1 MIRIRAFS
9 FCFSAV
15 LLLCS
20 AVTATAQQAPATRPA
35 PPPPYVPGTPTYE
48 LTGGYQLLHFRDSTF
63 PFGLNVD
70 GARHYGSFGLVA
82 EIGFALDSKD
92 EGDVDLSSS
101 AWNFGVGGR
110 WTGFNSGH
118 VWPFA
123 QVLTGLGVL
132 HTTLDVAGL
141 ETNETETS
149 FMLQPGVGVNFVV
162 ADGFGLVFQVDYR
175 RTFFEELE
183 DVEDSQQSVP
193 RLHRRTNDP
202 RLTASEPITAF
213 SRDLRSLNGT
223 CCSGS
228 SSVRARIRCLSEGKE
243 EPCGKHNRGC

>member
-1 MIRIRAFS
+1 MIRTRAFS

-20 AVTATAQQAPATRPA
+20 AVTATAQQAPAARPA

-48 LTGGYQLLHFRDSTF
+48 MTGGYQLLHLRDTTF

-82 EIGFALDSKD
+82 EIGFAIDSED
-92 EGDVDLSSS
+92 EGDVELSSS

-110 WTGFNSGH
+110 WTGFNSGP

-123 QVLTGLGVL
+123 QVLMGLGVL
-132 HTTLDVAGL
+132 HTNLEVAGL
-141 ETNETETS
+141 EANETETS

-183 DVEDSQQSVP
+183 DVEDSNNQFRVF
-193 RLHRRTNDP
+193 
-202 RLTASEPITAF
+202 I
-213 SRDLRSLNGT
+213 G
-223 CCSGS
+223 
-228 SSVRARIRCLSEGKE
+228 ARMILD
-243 EPCGKHNRGC
+243 